1 MTEVER
7 VQEQPRRDALG
18 VDYVEGDYLR
28 PGERYEDDELSPDA
42 EMREATERVLD
53 FSGRPEPEED
63 EYAGFVLLGRSFVRS
78 SEKKPTDWLF
88 EPLFIAK
95 HQHYVVGEKESNK
108 SMLTLWVAVRFA
120 LNNDWGGQVLYLDE
134 ENDPGEIQD
143 RLTDFGLTDEQ
154 WKRLNGRLQYVH
166 FPSLRLNT
174 PVALKWCS
182 IRSTRTRRTWWS
194 STPYRNSLRAQR
206 KAQIPTSG
214 STIICLS
221 S

>member
-1 MTEVER
+1 MER

-143 RLTDFGLTDEQ
+143 RLTDSASRTSNGSGSMVGFSMCTF
-154 WKRLNGRLQYVH
+154 RLFVST
-166 FPSLRLNT
+166 P